1 MARAKAAFRLQ
12 GMAYWLLKSEPEV
25 YSIEDLKREGRA
37 LWDGVRNYQARNYL
51 MQMQEGDLCFFYHSR
66 SVPPGI
72 AGLCRVVRTLLPD
85 PTQFD
90 PQSPYF
96 DPKATPERPRWFT
109 VEVEFLEAWPLI
121 PLEALKALFPKDH
134 PLVKRG
140 NRLSVMPVPPEVA
153 EALIARRGS
162 R

>member
-1 MARAKAAFRLQ
+1 M
-12 GMAYWLLKSEPEV
+12 
-25 YSIEDLKREGRA
+25 YSIEDLRREGRA
-37 LWDGVRNYQARNYL
+37 LWDGVRNYQARNHL
-51 MQMQEGDLCFFYHSR
+51 MRMEAGDLCFFYHSR
-66 SVPPGI
+66 TTPPGI
-72 AGLCRVVRTLLPD
+72 AGLCRVVRTQVPD

-121 PLEALKALFPKDH
+121 PLAELKALFPEDH

-153 EALIARRGS
+153 QALIARRGS

>member
-1 MARAKAAFRLQ
+1 
-12 GMAYWLLKSEPEV
+12 MAYWLLKTEPET
-25 YSIEDLKREGRA
+25 YSIEDLRRDGRA

-51 MQMQEGDLCFFYHSR
+51 MQMREGDLCFVYHS
-66 SVPPGI
+66 SANPPGI
-72 AGLCRVVRTLLPD
+72 AGLARVVQTGIPD

-90 PQSPYF
+90 PHSPYF
-96 DPKATPERPRWFT
+96 DPRATRENPRWYT
-109 VEVEFLEAWPLI
+109 VEVAFLEAWPLI
-121 PLEALKALFPKDH
+121 PLAELKRLFPPDH

-153 EALIARRGS
+153 ERLIARKES

>member
-1 MARAKAAFRLQ
+1 
-12 GMAYWLLKSEPEV
+12 MAYWLLKSEPEV

-66 SVPPGI
+66 ALPPGI

>member
-1 MARAKAAFRLQ
+1 
-12 GMAYWLLKSEPEV
+12 MAYWLLKSEPEV
-25 YSIEDLKREGRA
+25 YSILDLKREGRA
-37 LWDGVRNYQARNYL
+37 IWDGVRNYQARNYL

>member
-1 MARAKAAFRLQ
+1 
-12 GMAYWLLKSEPEV
+12 MAYWLLKTEPET
-25 YSIEDLKREGRA
+25 YSIEDLRREGRA
-37 LWDGVRNYQARNYL
+37 IWDGVRNYQARNYL
-51 MQMQEGDLCFFYHSR
+51 LRMEEGDLCFIYHS
-66 SVPPGI
+66 STNPPGI
-72 AGLCRVVRTLLPD
+72 AGLARVVRTRIPD

-96 DPKATPERPRWFT
+96 DPRATPEQPRWYT
-109 VEVEFLEAWPLI
+109 VEVAFLEAWPLI
-121 PLEALKALFPKDH
+121 PLKELKALFPPDH

-153 EALIARRGS
+153 ERLIGRKGS

>member
-1 MARAKAAFRLQ
+1 
-12 GMAYWLLKSEPEV
+12 MAYWLLKSEPEV
-25 YSIEDLKREGRA
+25 YSIEDLRREGRA

-51 MQMQEGDLCFFYHSR
+51 MAMREGDLCFFYHSR
-66 SVPPGI
+66 SAPPGI
-72 AGLCRVVRTLLPD
+72 AGLCRVVRTQLPD

-96 DPKATPERPRWFT
+96 DPKATRERPRWFT
-109 VEVEFLEAWPLI
+109 VEVEFLESWPLI
-121 PLEALKALFPKDH
+121 PLEELKTLFPEDH

-153 EALIARRGS
+153 QALIARRGS